1 MCGIFGHYVFGKQ
14 INRKEVLEILF
25 NGLRRLEY
33 RGYDSAGLSIE
44 SQPFQPSDSDIVGP
58 APIIVK
64 AKGNIPA
71 LEAELDA
78 AALDVSVEF
87 RSHVGT
93 RSYALRPSAVEG
105 RIRLVL

>member
-14 INRKEVLEILF
+14 INRKEVLDILF
-25 NGLRRLEY
+25 TGLRRLEY

-44 SQPFQPSDSDIVGP
+44 SQPFQLTEADTVGP
-58 APIIVK
+58 PPIIVK

-78 AALDVSVEF
+78 AALDVRVEF
-87 RSHVGT
+87 RNHVGT
-93 RSYALRPSAVEG
+93 T
-105 RIRLVL
+105 RLVLKPSDSAS

>member
-14 INRKEVLEILF
+14 INRKQILDILF

-44 SQPFQPSDSDIVGP
+44 SQPFQLTNEADAVGP
-58 APIIVK
+58 APIIIK

-78 AALDVSVEF
+78 AALDVGVEF
-87 RSHVGT
+87 KHHVGMT
-93 RSYALRPSAVEG
+93 SRAMQ
-105 RIRLVL
+105 